1 MQSFKVFAVLLNYPQ
16 EDWLAALPE
25 LEEALAAEEDA
36 NGAACAA
43 LAPLCAVL
51 RAGPLIHLQEE
62 YVATFDRNPSHSLHL
77 YEHIHGE
84 SRERGPAL
92 VRLMEEYNKLGL
104 EIAEAEL
111 PDYLPLFLEFLSL
124 LPQEQALVFLGEAV
138 HVIAAVGRK
147 LADNGSPY
155 ALVMRQLEALSP
167 VAAEALSE
175 PPVKDMDEAME
186 LFGSGADGLE
196 PLLKPR
202 PEASVVNFH
211 PMKRPAAAGLR

>member
-1 MQSFKVFAVLLNYPQ
+1 MQSFKVFAILLSYPQ
-16 EDWLAALPE
+16 EEWLRALPE
-25 LEEALAAEEDA
+25 LEDVLAAEHA
-36 NGAACAA
+36 QNGGALAA
-43 LAPLCAVL
+43 LAPLLEAL
-51 RAGPLIHLQEE
+51 RQGPPIRLQEE

-84 SRERGPAL
+84 SRDRGPAL
-92 VRLMEEYNKLGL
+92 VSLMEEYRNHGL

-124 LPQEQALVFLGEAV
+124 LPQAQALDFLAEAV

-147 LADNGSPY
+147 LADNGSAY

-167 VAAEALSE
+167 VAAEPLTE
-175 PPVKDMDEAME
+175 PPVKNMDEAME
-186 LFGSGADGLE
+186 MFGPGSDGLE

-202 PEASVVNFH
+202 PEAAVVNFH
-211 PMKRPAAAGLR
+211 PMKQAAGLR

>member
-1 MQSFKVFAVLLNYPQ
+1 MQSFKVFAVLLSYPQ
-16 EDWLAALPE
+16 EKWLAALPE
-25 LEEALAAEEDA
+25 LEDVLAAESA
-36 NGAACAA
+36 LNGNTHLA
-43 LAPLCAVL
+43 LAPLLEAL
-51 RAGPLIHLQEE
+51 REGPLIRLQEE

-92 VRLMEEYNKLGL
+92 VSLMEEYRKQGL

-124 LPQEQALVFLGEAV
+124 LPQAQALDFLAEAV
-138 HVIAAVGRK
+138 HVIAAVGRR
-147 LADNGSPY
+147 LADNGSAY
-155 ALVMRQLEALSP
+155 ARVLRQLEALSP
-167 VAAEALSE
+167 VAAEPLTE

-186 LFGSGADGLE
+186 MFGPDPDGLE

-202 PEASVVNFH
+202 PEVAVVNFH
-211 PMKRPAAAGLR
+211 PKPSAAALR